1 MVSLV
6 VVALAMPLWREF
18 REPGEPMWNLF
29 LAVLLLSLVAG
40 AFFGIRYMQRNA
52 IEVGEAR
59 FAPRE
64 TDQK

>member
-18 REPGEPMWNLF
+18 REPGQPTWNMV
-29 LAVLLLSLVAG
+29 LAVLLLLLVG
-40 AFFGIRYMQRNA
+40 GTFFGIRTLQRNA

-64 TDQK
+64 TDKN